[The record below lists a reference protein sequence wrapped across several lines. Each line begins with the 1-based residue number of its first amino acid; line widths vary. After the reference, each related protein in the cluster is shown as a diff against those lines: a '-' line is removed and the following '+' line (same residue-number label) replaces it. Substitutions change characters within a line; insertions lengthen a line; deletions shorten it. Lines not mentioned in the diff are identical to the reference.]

1 MKPGAACIR
10 YGKRLSAAFAA
21 RSIRTGFVKDSSG
34 SVAVVVAV
42 AFPVLIG
49 GMGLGA
55 EVGYWYLAERKLQHA
70 ADLAAFAAAVR
81 LAQGDDDETLDAVAL
96 HVARESGFSEAQG
109 SLVLHH
115 PPIAGPNAG
124 NDEMVEVKLTRNIE
138 RAFSQFFHT
147 GTVDVQG
154 RAVAL
159 ALPGAPVCV
168 LALSATASNALY
180 AKGSASASFENCVI
194 ASNSESTSSF
204 HMQGAT
210 FAADCV
216 YAAGGYQSTGG
227 SNSLTLAECEEVQED
242 HDPLPDPYGDIA
254 VPTAPAGCINPGTIQ
269 NTTVTPT
276 LNHSSGMKYVRYCS
290 LTVKGNVTFQPGLY
304 IIDGAFTNTG
314 NTTLNGTG
322 VTFVVGG
329 NVTLNGN
336 LTMNLSAPTSGD
348 YSGILF
354 FGDDDATLEEIKING
369 NASSVLQGA
378 VYFQTGNLLFTGSSA
393 ASDGCTQ
400 IIANTIEFSG
410 NSGIR
415 SSCDNAG
422 VRNISGDGRTAKL
435 SE

>member
-1 MKPGAACIR
+1 MI
-10 YGKRLSAAFAA
+10 
-21 RSIRTGFVKDSSG
+21 
-34 SVAVVVAV
+34 VAV

-55 EVGYWYLAERKLQHA
+55 EVGYWYLTERRLQHA

-81 LAQGDDDETLDAVAL
+81 LAKRDDDATLDAVAL
-96 HVARESGFSEAQG
+96 HVARESGFTEAYG
-109 SLVLHH
+109 SIEVHH

-124 NDEMVEVKLTRNIE
+124 NDEMVEVKLTRNLN
-138 RAFSQFFHT
+138 RAFSQFFHS
-147 GTVDVQG
+147 GPVGVQG

-159 ALPGAPVCV
+159 AVPGAPVCA
-168 LALSATASNALY
+168 LALSPSASNALY

-194 ASNSESTSSF
+194 ASNSESASSF

-210 FAADCV
+210 VAADCV

-227 SNSLTLAECEEVQED
+227 SNSLNLAECEEVEED
-242 HDPLPDPYGDIA
+242 HDPIADPYADID
-254 VPTAPAGCINPGTIQ
+254 VPTAATPCLPVGTIQ
-269 NTTVTPT
+269 NTTVTP
-276 LNHSSGMKYVRYCS
+276 LIPHSSGMNYVRYCS

-304 IIDGAFTNTG
+304 IIDGDFTNTG
-314 NTTLNGTG
+314 NTTLSGTG
-322 VTFVVGG
+322 VTFVIRG

-336 LTMNLSAPTSGD
+336 LTMSLSAPTSGP

-354 FGDDDATLEEIKING
+354 FGDDDATLEAVKING

-378 VYFQTGNLLFTGSSA
+378 IYFQTGDLLFTGSSA

-422 VRNISGDGRTAKL
+422 VREISGDGRTARL